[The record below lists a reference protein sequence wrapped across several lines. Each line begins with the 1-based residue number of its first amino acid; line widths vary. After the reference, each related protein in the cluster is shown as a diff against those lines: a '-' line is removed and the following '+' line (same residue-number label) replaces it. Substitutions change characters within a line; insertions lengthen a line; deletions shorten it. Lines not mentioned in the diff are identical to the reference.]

1 MKVEE
6 DATANLTPKSTT
18 KQVSPEAF
26 SAEHLIEDET
36 NLVSEEDEKPDTDW
50 CTFEDFCKI
59 CTLDISESDK
69 MTRWHNLFYDSITKI
84 FSDAES
90 LLLRNRST
98 ENFEKKDGLFLEMV
112 SFKEKSQQSQPFKS

>member
-26 SAEHLIEDET
+26 SAEQLIEDET